1 MIVEFPRLVF
11 KNHGPHSRQGGSYSS
26 LLTQNKKEYE
36 AALEAGWYSTL
47 PEAIKSQVV
56 NEQTLPVV
64 ESNSERQSLEQQA
77 KALKIRFHP
86 AVSDQVL
93 QERVNQIISMRS
105 QHVVDQTAI
114 D

>member
-1 MIVEFPRLVF
+1 MTLEFPRFVF
-11 KNHGPHSRQGGSYSS
+11 KNHGPNLRQGGSYSS
-26 LLTQNKKEYE
+26 CLTNDQKEYE
-36 AALEAGWYSTL
+36 SALQAGWFGTL

-56 NEQTLPVV
+56 NEEKLPVV
-64 ESNSERQSLEQQA
+64 ESNPERQSLEQQA